1 MKLSRRINSYSTTT
15 VFDVLKMV
23 QATMVAN
30 SLTYTA
36 AIDFIKIINVINGN
50 KAVPESEYIFKKVC
64 TEGINYK
71 KRLFC
76 RKCYTKIE

>member
-1 MKLSRRINSYSTTT
+1 
-15 VFDVLKMV
+15 MV

-76 RKCYTKIE
+76 RKCYLKIDSSNESNIERNLLTFSFLYQ